1 KKEEQIMH
9 LIEESD
15 FHYNGKEL
23 YIDLQDDE
31 EVYDFLYTILP
42 NLDQY
47 VDLYL
52 TSDIQRLM
60 VETEPEP
67 TTNVSMEN
75 DANLLE
81 IGFIICAVSF
91 SYVFALFE
99 VVVKKKRFY
108 RLYGGALLL
117 LVGEGLQKVEELL
130 SDRNVRSHEVTE
142 YNIKVPVYSGVHVD
156 EVVHKKK

>member
-1 KKEEQIMH
+1 SLPMTGDNTYRFIFVALSVLKRRVEVHIASEVSEVIDVFPLQATMHLEEIDGLIIGNLMYHYGPHALNPVRGEERDSSVILVRETKKEEQIMH

-52 TSDIQRLM
+52 TSD
-60 VETEPEP
+60 
-67 TTNVSMEN
+67 
-75 DANLLE
+75 
-81 IGFIICAVSF
+81 
-91 SYVFALFE
+91 
-99 VVVKKKRFY
+99 
-108 RLYGGALLL
+108 
-117 LVGEGLQKVEELL
+117 
-130 SDRNVRSHEVTE
+130 
-142 YNIKVPVYSGVHVD
+142 
-156 EVVHKKK
+156 

>member
-1 KKEEQIMH
+1 ERDSSVILVRETKKEEQIMH

-60 VETEPEP
+60 VETEQE
-67 TTNVSMEN
+67 TRTNVSMEN
-75 DANLLE
+75 EAKLLE
-81 IGFIICAVSF
+81 IVFDISGVNDDEVSALLQAV
-91 SYVFALFE
+91 VE
-99 VVVKKKRFY
+99 KKRFY
-108 RLYGGALLL
+108 RLI
-117 LVGEGLQKVEELL
+117 VGPLCHWKEKV
-130 SDRNVRSHEVTE
+130 SKR
-142 YNIKVPVYSGVHVD
+142 
-156 EVVHKKK
+156 